1 MPDGPKQGQRSLSPV
16 QFDGQHPAMTGS
28 VVASGTGA
36 ADKPD
41 RQATLP
47 PPRLEVAAEFAP
59 TRGHRGRIATVLLA
73 TDLTAASEDATGQA
87 IDLALSVQARLL
99 VVNVIDPTV
108 RLASPSLTRLD
119 QLRAER
125 EPRLLEVVERAR
137 AWGVETTH
145 MLWTGEPGKSIV
157 AAAEAERADLIVVG
171 SRGLARAGRW
181 LLGSVS
187 DHVVHHASCPVL
199 VVR

>member
-1 MPDGPKQGQRSLSPV
+1 MANIAVMK
-16 QFDGQHPAMTGS
+16 GS
-28 VVASGTGA
+28 TVASRSGA
-36 ADKPD
+36 SDTSDQRAP
-41 RQATLP
+41 LP
-47 PPRLEVAAEFAP
+47 PPRKELGAEFTPALG
-59 TRGHRGRIATVLLA
+59 RRGRIATVLLA
-73 TDLTAASEDATGQA
+73 TDLSGVSDEATDQA
-87 IDLALSVQARLL
+87 IDLAFAVNARLL
-99 VVNVIDPTV
+99 IVNVIDPAA
-108 RLASPSLTRLD
+108 RLSSASLNRLD
-119 QLRAER
+119 QQRAER
-125 EPRLLEVVERAR
+125 EPRLLEIVERAR

-145 MLWTGEPGKSIV
+145 LLWTGEAGKSIV